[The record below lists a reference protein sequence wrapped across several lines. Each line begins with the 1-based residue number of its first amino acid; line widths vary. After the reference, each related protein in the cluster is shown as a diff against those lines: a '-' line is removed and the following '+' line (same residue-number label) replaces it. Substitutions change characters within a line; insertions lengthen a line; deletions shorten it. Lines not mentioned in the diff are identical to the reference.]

1 MNTLPKNTNTLEKE
15 VQIYIFKINLSIFEL
30 YPYTINRWIFIP
42 LLFAVRFMK
51 NLFSLFTKNQSL
63 VYKVFLYL
71 IATFF
76 IIYLLP
82 KGGQFKYNFQ
92 KGKPWQYENLY
103 APFTFTIKK
112 DAESIEKE
120 KEAIRADAIPYFE
133 FDLLMVSQSEAQ
145 FVDLLDVTFVDSLSR
160 VSKSS
165 VERIG
170 LTVVNQ
176 IYKSGVIDGI
186 YPYASDKLVYL
197 KKGNEIEEVAY
208 SQFIKK
214 EQLQEKIVE
223 LVSEITA
230 GDTKILLEKIL
241 PRAVNPNITLNT
253 KLTDAFVETQIKEIN
268 PNRGIIEKGGRIIA
282 KGEVVEGDKFQ
293 ILNSLKAEYQ
303 SQVWSKS
310 NYYWLLIG
318 YSLLVS
324 LVFLML
330 FLFLKKYRL
339 DIFHNNTKVTFI
351 FFNIFLM
358 VFLTTMV
365 VKLDAKYVYVVPLCI
380 LPLILKAFFDPR
392 VGLFVHVLT
401 ILLLGFVVP
410 NSFEYMF
417 LQIIAGI
424 VTILTVSELYKRA
437 NLFISVGQ
445 ITLIYIIGYFA
456 FYLIQEGNISAM
468 EWETFGYFVLCGLAT
483 LFAHP
488 LIYFYEKIFGLVSD
502 VSLLELSDTNSKLLK
517 ELSNKAP
524 GTFHHSLNVAN
535 LAEAAANEI
544 GANAMLV
551 RVGALYHDVGKMIN
565 PTYFT
570 ENQVN
575 SVNSH
580 HELDPKES
588 ARIIIDHV
596 IKGIEIARKN
606 NLPDRVIDF
615 IRTHHGTSVVYYF
628 YKMEKELKGEANR
641 EEFEYPGPI
650 PFSKE
655 TAILMM
661 ADSVEAASKSLKEP
675 TASKLDNFVE
685 KIIDGQMDQGQFLNS
700 DITFKEIQMIKKVL
714 KRKLNNIF
722 HLRVEYPE

>member
-1 MNTLPKNTNTLEKE
+1 
-15 VQIYIFKINLSIFEL
+15 V
-30 YPYTINRWIFIP
+30 
-42 LLFAVRFMK
+42 V
-51 NLFSLFTKNQSL
+51 
-63 VYKVFLYL
+63 
-71 IATFF
+71 ATFLV
-76 IIYLLP
+76 IYLLP

-103 APFTFTIKK
+103 APFSFTIKK
-112 DAESIEKE
+112 DSETLEKE
-120 KEAIRADAIPYFE
+120 RQAIVNDATPYFDYNE
-133 FDLLMVSQSEAQ
+133 EIAKRSEAD
-145 FVDLLDVTFVDSLSR
+145 FVNLLAEVFVDSLYTLTLDDVKNLG
-160 VSKSS
+160 VS
-165 VERIG
+165 I
-170 LTVVNQ
+170 TND
-176 IYKSGVIDGI
+176 IYDNGVIDEMNQFAAEKVI
-186 YPYASDKLVYL
+186 YL
-197 KKGNEIEEVAY
+197 KKGNEIEEIAYNQFLKKIDLNEKVAL
-208 SQFIKK
+208 STP
-214 EQLQEKIVE
+214 EKGADEV
-223 LVSEITA
+223 
-230 GDTKILLEKIL
+230 KILLQKIL
-241 PRAVNPNITLNT
+241 ARTITPNVSLNP
-253 KLTDAFVETQIKEIN
+253 KLTESAQKSEINAIN
-268 PNRGIIEKGGRIIA
+268 PNQGVIEKGGRIIA
-282 KGEVVEGDKFQ
+282 KGEVVEGDKFRV
-293 ILNSLKAEYQ
+293 LNSLKSEYQ

-310 NYYWLLIG
+310 NFYWLLIG

-339 DIFHNNTKVTFI
+339 EIFNNNTKVTFI
-351 FFNIFLM
+351 FFNVFLM
-358 VFLTTMV
+358 VLLTTIV

-392 VGLFVHVLT
+392 LGLFVHVLT

-456 FYLIQEGNISAM
+456 FYLIQEGNIQVI

-502 VSLLELSDTNSKLLK
+502 VSLLELSDTNTNLLK

-544 GANAMLV
+544 GANSMLV
-551 RVGALYHDVGKMIN
+551 RVGALYHDIGKMAN

-570 ENQVN
+570 ENQAN
-575 SVNSH
+575 SINSH
-580 HELDPKES
+580 DELDPKES
-588 ARIIIDHV
+588 AQIIINHV
-596 IKGIEIARKN
+596 IIGIEIARKN
-606 NLPDRVIDF
+606 NLPDRIIDF
-615 IRTHHGTSVVYYF
+615 IRTHHGTSLVYYF
-628 YKMEKELKGEANR
+628 YQKEKENR
-641 EEFEYPGPI
+641 GDTNPQHYNYPGPI

-661 ADSVEAASKSLKEP
+661 ADSVEAASKSIKDP
-675 TASKLDNFVE
+675 TSIKIEYYVE
-685 KIIDGQMDQGQFLNS
+685 KIIDGQMEKGQFLNS
-700 DITFKEIQMIKKVL
+700 DITFREIQRIKKVL
-714 KRKLNNIF
+714 KKKLNNMY